1 MPNPVVPPAAWIADF
16 CSDYTPFLFS
26 AGKLALIAGIILG
39 IALALAAIVAEL
51 RKKPAGA
58 SGNLVAPPA
67 VLDAV
72 KGFIQALSSAP
83 TWLALFG
90 GGILLL
96 WLAGNSVPDICK
108 PPEPAAVQTQTT
120 APAQGQAGSGPA
132 PAPAGRPK
140 R

>member
-1 MPNPVVPPAAWIADF
+1 MTIPVAPPAPWIADF
-16 CSDYTPFLFS
+16 CNAYTPFLFS
-26 AGKLALIAGIILG
+26 AGKLTLFAGIVLG
-39 IALALAAIVAEL
+39 IALAIAAIIVAL
-51 RKKPAGA
+51 RKKPAGGGA
-58 SGNLVAPPA
+58 NLAPAAPSA

-72 KGFIQALSSAP
+72 KGFLQALSGAP

-108 PPEPAAVQTQTT
+108 PPVRQAPQEQGRSGAEPAPK
-120 APAQGQAGSGPA
+120 APAEQP
-132 PAPAGRPK
+132 R